1 MATLEI
7 LAAFGFSFLF
17 MLLLWTLKDRL
28 FRPVRQRKKSRL
40 ALLITDEDVPER
52 ARADEAGDAASPQAE
67 TEN

>member
-28 FRPVRQRKKSRL
+28 FRPVRQRKKYRL